1 MIDSTRSPKKMFG
14 WNALSADEQGRYS
27 DIIESEG
34 TTNYFRYL
42 GQTFHLSEFIS
53 NPNLGFWHSCKELPN
68 GSKIYIHLLPDTNE
82 IICGREVSVS
92 VLDWIKTE
100 VSSLE
105 FIVSKSAQAIATT
118 SVSDLEADE
127 LSIDIDKYEYAIEL
141 LNSLKQDIQ
150 DGKVL

>member
-1 MIDSTRSPKKMFG
+1 M
-14 WNALSADEQGRYS
+14 
-27 DIIESEG
+27 
-34 TTNYFRYL
+34 
-42 GQTFHLSEFIS
+42 
-53 NPNLGFWHSCKELPN
+53 
-68 GSKIYIHLLPDTNE
+68 
-82 IICGREVSVS
+82 SVS